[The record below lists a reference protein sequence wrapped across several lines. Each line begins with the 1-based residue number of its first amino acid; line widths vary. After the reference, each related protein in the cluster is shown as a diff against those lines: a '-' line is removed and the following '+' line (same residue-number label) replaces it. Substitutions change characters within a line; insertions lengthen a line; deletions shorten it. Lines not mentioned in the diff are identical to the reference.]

1 MKSKLVLWGKNPEGK
16 RALLALSLNDE
27 DKVVHIHA
35 VAEEAITEDL
45 ENTLNN
51 NWKQGEE
58 VIFPD
63 GTVQLKRELSLVN
76 SILPDGYTAERED
89 LVKRAQTEW
98 HFMVLSS
105 RLYMTYASELEEIKE
120 RIERQETYGNHLWD
134 ELKGFWDK
142 VQTQIVEKNILREH
156 SNQLREITN
165 GLFGTLKEMR
175 KELDKQFNEAS
186 KGNFESFQSKLED
199 IDQKI
204 SNGISLN
211 VIFDQLKRLQSEFKN
226 IKLSKDH
233 RNKLWAKLDEQFKT
247 VKEKRYGDG
256 SAQENS
262 ALSRL
267 ESRLKG
273 LEEAINKMEKSIK
286 RDRQERDQQS
296 RGSDSVFGQL
306 EAQLREAKTKM
317 IDERIASK
325 DLKLQDMIK
334 TREELQSR
342 KKNIIAREE
351 KERAIIEAKKAAQAK
366 IAAEI
371 KEATE
376 NRKDEEEKLEKLA
389 AEIVAPKATAEQTSS
404 AEATTSPSSEEE

>member
-16 RALLALSLNDE
+16 RALLALSLHDE

-35 VAEEAITEDL
+35 IAEESITEDL

-51 NWKQGEE
+51 SWKQGEE
-58 VIFPD
+58 VTFPE
-63 GTVQLKRELSLVN
+63 GTVHLKRELSLISN
-76 SILPDGYTAERED
+76 LLPDGYTAERED

-105 RLYMTYASELEEIKE
+105 RLYMTYASELEEIKD

-165 GLFGTLKEMR
+165 SLFGTLKEMR
-175 KELDKQFNEAS
+175 KDLDRQFNEAS

-211 VIFDQLKRLQSEFKN
+211 VIFDQLKRLQNDFKN
-226 IKLSKDH
+226 LKLSKDH
-233 RNKLWAKLDEQFKT
+233 RNKLWAKLDEQFKL

-256 SAQENS
+256 SASENS

-267 ESRLKG
+267 ENRLKG

-334 TREELQSR
+334 TREELEAR
-342 KKNIIAREE
+342 KKNIVAREE
-351 KERAIIEAKKAAQAK
+351 KERAIVEAKKAAEAK

-371 KEATE
+371 KEAAE

-389 AEIVAPKATAEQTSS
+389 AEIVAPKATLEQPV
-404 AEATTSPSSEEE
+404 ASEEDQVTGEEE